1 MPRPVPPDLPPSAA
15 TAPPAR
21 RLPIVDA
28 ARGLAIVQMVAYHFC
43 YDLNYFGWIHIDMTR
58 DPAWIAW
65 RTAIVTQFLF
75 VAGVAL
81 ALRDAVAPPAT
92 RLFTPRWWQIAGCAA
107 LVSAASA
114 VLFGPRWIWFG
125 VLHFIALAQVLVWPL
140 RGRAIASAL
149 LGALLLAL
157 GLLVQLDAFAPN
169 SLSWIGF
176 SPSKPRTED
185 FVPVLPWIGVVLLGL
200 AAGLQWP
207 PRGLALARLAGS
219 PAPVLAHLAR
229 VGRWPLT
236 IYMLHQPLLMGALAA
251 LQAARRAIA

>member
-1 MPRPVPPDLPPSAA
+1 M
-15 TAPPAR
+15 
-21 RLPIVDA
+21 VDA

-43 YDLNYFGWIHIDMTR
+43 YDLNYFGWIHIEMTR

-81 ALRDAVAPPAT
+81 ALRDAVAPTDA
-92 RLFTPRWWQIAGCAA
+92 RLFTRRWWQIAACAA
-107 LVSAASA
+107 VVSAASA
-114 VLFGPRWIWFG
+114 LLFGPRWIWFG
-125 VLHFIALAQVLVWPL
+125 VLHFIAVAQVLVWPL
-140 RGRAIASAL
+140 RGRAVASAL

-176 SPSKPRTED
+176 SPTKPRTED
-185 FVPVLPWIGVVLLGL
+185 FVPLLPWIGVVLLGL
-200 AAGLQWP
+200 AAGLRWQP
-207 PRGLALARLAGS
+207 GSSGRGGVAHKASGALAQM
-219 PAPVLAHLAR
+219 AHI
-229 VGRWPLT
+229 GRWPLT

-251 LQAARRAIA
+251 LHAARGAIT